1 MHAVRLH
8 LIAHE
13 MPTRCTNSVS
23 RSLLRVQ
30 RRTDSWGFTR
40 PSPHWYRLLLW
51 DRLYS
56 SPSFSR
62 ALCSSL
68 S

>member
-13 MPTRCTNSVS
+13 KPTS
-23 RSLLRVQ
+23 RSLLRVL